1 MQHETTDKKSLKP
14 KGSRLFSFVFAI
26 LCIFCVSTA
35 TVTVSPRIAHA
46 QTCET
51 PIELAAH
58 GALMQ
63 ALQEAAMTALQNV
76 ITGLVN
82 SLITS
87 AMSAFGVDAGWGE
100 LDDVDLSVRTGWS
113 DLWSEMLPAMK
124 DMTKQ
129 LNVADLD
136 KSRMWSEFL
145 NIPQQ
150 MRQHRSMQ
158 QREIQLVEE
167 MKPSEEIC
175 VADTINPV
183 ALRAK
188 IASSAVKQAVEREF
202 YETGLGSGAM
212 GMRGTVSEMGSDAV
226 VNAEF
231 QEYMTNY
238 YDPNFNS
245 GRMPAG
251 APSPRA
257 RNQYNVAMTLFG
269 SETLDLTDEEKR
281 QDLKMTQRLLMGR
294 PSLPSIEQA
303 AFNSSQGRQE
313 VLSRRQYQARINTYA
328 GGIGDVIGER
338 ASAGAA
344 PDVEAMQL
352 ANGRIVGEM
361 ATDGRVSYQE
371 VKRTRLEEFWT
382 PRYIKELNDAP
393 HTAVQKQVDI
403 YMMQTAELQ
412 DMMRKLERTGLIF
425 SGRLGQNLD
434 VRGFAS
440 WVRE

>member
-1 MQHETTDKKSLKP
+1 MRHETTDKKNRRP
-14 KGSRLFSFVFAI
+14 AGSRLFSIVFAV

-51 PIELAAH
+51 PMELAAH

-63 ALQEAAMTALQNV
+63 ALQEAAMTALQNL

-82 SLITS
+82 SLVTS
-87 AMSAFGVDAGWGE
+87 AMSAFGVDGGWGQ
-100 LDDVDLSVRTGWS
+100 LDDVDLSVRTAWS
-113 DLWSEMLPAMK
+113 DLWAELLPAMK

-145 NIPQQ
+145 NIPKQ
-150 MRQHRSMQ
+150 MEEHRLQQ
-158 QREIQLVEE
+158 QREIQGIEE

-175 VADTINPV
+175 VADTVNPV
-183 ALRAK
+183 GLRAK
-188 IASSAVKQAVEREF
+188 IAASAVKQAMEREF
-202 YETGLGSGAM
+202 YESGLGSGAM
-212 GMRGTVSEMGSDAV
+212 GMRGTVSEMGKDAV
-226 VNAEF
+226 INAEF
-231 QEYMTNY
+231 QEYMANY

-245 GRMPAG
+245 GRMPPG

-257 RNQYNVAMTLFG
+257 RNQYNVAQTLFG
-269 SETLDLTDEEKR
+269 ADTLDLTDQQKR
-281 QDLKMTQRLLMGR
+281 QDLQVTQRLLLGR
-294 PSLPSIEQA
+294 PSLPSIEQES
-303 AFNSSQGRQE
+303 FETSQGRNE
-313 VLSRRQYQARINTYA
+313 VLERRKYQARVNTYA
-328 GGIGDVIGER
+328 GAISDVVGER
-338 ASAGAA
+338 ASAEAA

-352 ANGRIVGEM
+352 ANGRPPTEM
-361 ATDGRVSYQE
+361 AVDGRVSYQE
-371 VKRTRLEEFWT
+371 VKRTRLEQFWT
-382 PRYIKELNDAP
+382 PRYIKALNDAP

-434 VRGFAS
+434 VHGFAS
-440 WVRE
+440 WVR

>member
-1 MQHETTDKKSLKP
+1 MQDKTTDKKDLKP
-14 KGSRLFSFVFAI
+14 KGFRLFPFVFAI
-26 LCIFCVSTA
+26 FCIFCVSTA
-35 TVTVSPRIAHA
+35 TMTVSPRVAHA

-51 PIELAAH
+51 PMELAAH
-58 GALMQ
+58 STLMQ
-63 ALQEAAMTALQNV
+63 ALQEAAMTALQNL

-87 AMSAFGVDAGWGE
+87 AMSAFGVDGGWGE
-100 LDDVDLSVRTGWS
+100 LDDVDLSVRTAWS
-113 DLWSEMLPAMK
+113 DLWAELLPAMK

-136 KSRMWSEFL
+136 KSRMWSEFM
-145 NIPQQ
+145 NIPKQ
-150 MRQHRSMQ
+150 MAEHRVQQ
-158 QREIQLVEE
+158 QREIQAIKE

-175 VADTINPV
+175 VADTVNPV

-212 GMRGTVSEMGSDAV
+212 GMRGTVSEMGADAV
-226 VNAEF
+226 INAEF
-231 QEYMTNY
+231 QEYMADY

-245 GRMPAG
+245 GRMPPG
-251 APSPRA
+251 AASPRA
-257 RNQYNVAMTLFG
+257 RNQYNVAQTLFG
-269 SETLDLTDEEKR
+269 AETLDLTDQQKR
-281 QDLKMTQRLLMGR
+281 QDLRVTQRLLMGR
-294 PSLPSIEQA
+294 PTLPSVEQES
-303 AFNSSQGRQE
+303 FNTSQGRRE
-313 VLSRRQYQARINTYA
+313 VLKRRQYQARINTYS
-328 GGIGDVIGER
+328 GGVGDVVGER
-338 ASAGAA
+338 ASAAPA

-352 ANGRIVGEM
+352 ANARPPTEM
-361 ATDGRVSYQE
+361 AADGRVSYQE

-382 PRYIKELNDAP
+382 PRYIRELNDAP

-434 VRGFAS
+434 VHGFAS
-440 WVRE
+440 WVR